1 MPFCFKCPRSDET
14 AKFHK
19 ETGAVSYQRGR
30 TDFICFPTVDV
41 IKKSHE
47 VGANLLICHEPA
59 FYTGRDD
66 MSLVEGVQLV
76 EKRSG
81 CT

>member
-1 MPFCFKCPRSDET
+1 M
-14 AKFHK
+14 
-19 ETGAVSYQRGR
+19 
-30 TDFICFPTVDV
+30 
-41 IKKSHE
+41 KKSHE

-59 FYTGRDD
+59 FYIGRDD

-81 CT
+81 